1 MFFEVLMVS
10 DFFKKLHSEFLEQ
23 KLEAELELK
32 NINIKLNE
40 NQKFIQKLKEEDER
54 NFNAFSPRKQNS
66 KLKDNIK
73 NLKNEQELLLK
84 SLEEIQIHLDFL
96 NQRLS
101 EFDTFSK
108 ELRSKYFNEKEK
120 KKIDLE
126 GLKDVVHK
134 LEFCVQL
141 IQLDP
146 NRCKLELM
154 SIIKMFYEIIE
165 NFNIEKKE
173 NS

>member
-1 MFFEVLMVS
+1 MVS

-84 SLEEIQIHLDFL
+84 S
-96 NQRLS
+96 
-101 EFDTFSK
+101 K
-108 ELRSKYFNEKEK
+108 
-120 KKIDLE
+120 
-126 GLKDVVHK
+126 
-134 LEFCVQL
+134 
-141 IQLDP
+141 
-146 NRCKLELM
+146 
-154 SIIKMFYEIIE
+154 
-165 NFNIEKKE
+165 
-173 NS
+173 